1 MSWWGTLA
9 GGAFGFMLGGPI
21 GAVLGAALGRNFD
34 RGVSGNFEQPGPGGG
49 RTRSRRPDNLPR
61 GHQFRIQA
69 AFFTAIFSVMGHISK
84 ADGKVSKDEIRMAT
98 RIMEDM
104 NLSPQQ
110 REAAKA
116 LFNEG
121 KEDDFDIYAVL
132 TQFRREIARRTT
144 LQRMFVEI
152 LCYAAYADGV
162 LHPEEN
168 HVLVLVC
175 DEIGYSSYELE
186 SILASVSAELHHRQQ
201 RDGRISLG
209 DAYGVLNIA
218 ESANDAEVKKAYR
231 RLISQHHPDKLV
243 AKGLPEEMM
252 KIATQRTHE
261 IRQAYERIKE
271 HRRF

>member
-9 GGAFGFMLGGPI
+9 GGAFGFMLGGPL
-21 GAVLGAALGRNFD
+21 GAVLGAAVGNRFD
-34 RGVSGNFEQPGPGGG
+34 QGLSGNFEQPG
-49 RTRSRRPDNLPR
+49 SRRRSARHDGDLPR

-84 ADGKVSKDEIRMAT
+84 ADGRVSKDEIRMAT

-104 NLSPQQ
+104 NLTPDQ
-110 REAAKA
+110 REAARA

-121 KEDDFDIYAVL
+121 KEDGFDLHAVL
-132 TQFRREIARRTT
+132 SQFRREIGRRTT
-144 LQRMFVEI
+144 LQRMFIEI

-168 HVLVLVC
+168 HLLRLVC

-186 SILASVSAELHHRQQ
+186 STLASVYAEFHHRRQGY
-201 RDGRISLG
+201 GRISLD
-209 DAYGVLNIA
+209 DAYSVLDVPENA
-218 ESANDAEVKKAYR
+218 GDAEVKKAYR

-271 HRRF
+271 HRGF